1 MGNLIIQTYQ
11 KKVPVPVVQWCN
23 DVAKEMVEPS
33 FFCSGDWLASAA
45 QSESHIHVITVTDEG
60 SSELVAVL
68 PLTLKRNFLGG
79 TDAKILG
86 SRFHPDPNG
95 LICKKDRLEEIAIKL
110 RHYFDSDMRWD
121 SLTIDW
127 TTAEECLAWGVEGEK
142 QTVAPYLPID
152 SGFSE
157 VLGQF
162 RKKKRYN
169 LKASVKKLLEVRG
182 ATVTQS
188 LTPDQKQDCFR
199 EFFRLHQMRAAER
212 GIESSVENEEFFEH
226 HSALIQQSDCARL
239 FALKLDNRTL
249 AVIYGFEFANRFFYY
264 QVAHDPEFGDL
275 SPGKVLLY
283 EVIRHYCDLGYKEF
297 NFLQGDEVYKGF
309 WTSEERQ
316 LFRLR
321 LERRNFRV
329 LTFRF
334 LAGVKTNLRRIRK
347 QFRNGH

>member
-1 MGNLIIQTYQ
+1 MSNLIVQTYQ
-11 KKVPVPVVQWCN
+11 NELPFPLVHWCN
-23 DVAKEMVEPS
+23 DVAKEMLEPS

-45 QSESHIHVITVTDEG
+45 LSESHIYVITLTEER
-60 SSELVAVL
+60 SNELVAVL

-86 SRFHPDPNG
+86 SRFHPDPIG
-95 LICKKDRLEEIAIKL
+95 LICKKDRLEEIATKL
-110 RHYFDSDMRWD
+110 RRYFESDVRWD

-127 TTAEECLAWGVEGEK
+127 TTAEECRAWGVEGER

-169 LKASVKKLLEVRG
+169 LKASVKNLLEVKG
-182 ATVTQS
+182 ATVTGS
-188 LTPDQKQDCFR
+188 LAPDQKQDCFR
-199 EFFRLHQMRAAER
+199 EFLRLHRMRAVER
-212 GIESSVENEEFFEH
+212 GIESSVGNKDFFGH
-226 HSALIQQSDCARL
+226 HSTLIQQSDCARL
-239 FALKLDNRTL
+239 FSLTVENRAL

-275 SPGKVLLY
+275 SPGKVLLH
-283 EVIRHYCDLGYKEF
+283 EVIKHYCDLGYKEF
-297 NFLQGDEVYKGF
+297 NFLQGDEEYKGF
-309 WTSEERQ
+309 WTSEERH

-321 LERRNFRV
+321 LERQNLRSLIFRLV
-329 LTFRF
+329 
-334 LAGVKTNLRRIRK
+334 AGVKKTFQRIRK
-347 QFRNGH
+347 QFRNGR